1 MFGEATLKITFDS
14 NNVKSSN
21 FGSNSFQITNTGEK
35 TIAQIDINVSNA
47 LYPDAVFD
55 PFGEAGDT
63 KSKPLTIDTN
73 GGTGVVTPSNA
84 SYIGVGGTAGYEA
97 IQLVFEENNN
107 NGFEPGETIGFSV
120 DMDPNSLAGTNKSQ
134 LDAGTNPSWDAGGV
148 SGAELIGSTF
158 TVTFTDNTTATGQL
172 QGTKNQAGS
181 QALASQDA
189 PNLSV
194 SLTVNGL
201 DAGGVGTYDANGP
214 SVIING
220 PAGQTARVV
229 LTKGFIQPVTPYAQF
244 LQDQLDLLA
253 ASDFPANNAVEFQ
266 TVDVLLTGGAQDISN
281 LFDFSG
287 VPNFNFEGEDQLPL
301 GFVASIIDPAKED
314 LPIGPVTQPIYLEFQ
329 KQISE
334 NPPSIVT
341 AASVTIPE
349 NQTEVLDVNATDANG
364 DTPGNGLSFSLTGG
378 EDLEAFAIDPN
389 TGALSF
395 TSAPDFENP
404 GDKNGNNVY
413 EVEVT
418 VTDSTNLTD
427 TQLIDVTVSDLNE
440 TLGTIE
446 IEAEDIDNVSGY
458 RIESKSI
465 ASGGQM
471 LSLVGQDKDEVGTA
485 SFTFTGEPG
494 NYNMILGLFDEGD
507 GEASLQL
514 TQNSNPLGT
523 IILDENPGV
532 NGPAADTKVERIVAT
547 GVTIANGD
555 SFTIT
560 GFEDKG
566 EHARFDFIRFVPVEG
581 VSQEPPTITTAA
593 SVTVPENQTEILDVN
608 AIDANGDTPGDGLSF
623 SLTGGED
630 LEAFAIDPNTG
641 ALSFTSAPDFEN
653 PGDKNGNNV
662 YEVEVTVTDSTNL
675 TDTQLIDVTVSDL
688 NETLGTIE
696 IEAEDIDNVSGYRIE
711 SKSIA
716 SGGQMLSLVGQD
728 KDEVGT
734 ASFTFTGEPGNYNMI
749 LGLFDEGDGE
759 ASLQLTQNSNPL
771 GTIILDENPGVNG
784 PAADTKVER
793 IVATGVTIANG
804 DSFTITGFEDKG
816 EHARFDFI
824 RFVPVEGEPPADSDI
839 EPEPEPAIRINAG
852 GEDYTDLNGNLWYAD
867 QYFSG
872 GELHSTSDSINRT
885 ELDPIYQTER
895 YLKDLSYDIP
905 VNNGLYSVNLHFA
918 EIHFNGPNQRN
929 FDITIEEE
937 VVSDLDI
944 YASTKN
950 AFDPGHDTALV
961 VNFPQVQVTD
971 GIIDIDLSASVNN
984 SKISGIEIIP
994 LQGAQVILQESQGAT
1009 VVTENG
1015 NGDSYS
1021 LVLTEQPS
1029 TNVIIDIETDNLL
1042 ETDKS
1047 QLIFTPQNWS
1057 TSQTVAVNAL
1067 NNNQATGIKF
1077 GSISHSISSSD
1088 TDYDGYTIPDLSVKI
1103 NDDDVVPIKFTQK
1116 TIATDIDPSP
1126 YVGATVGAWGPD
1138 GRLYVGSYNGTIK
1151 VFSFD
1156 DDYNLIE
1163 TEVIDTLEGESNPSI
1178 LGIAFNP
1185 FDSSD
1190 NPQIYVSHSQLYAN
1204 GGGAFPE
1211 TELSPYSG
1219 QISVLSGPN
1228 FSNLDPLITGL
1239 PVSNHDHG
1247 VNDIIFDNKG
1257 DLYVAIGGNTNAGIT
1272 NAKIGGIPESP
1283 FSAAILKAEI
1293 TKPDF
1298 NGTIE
1303 YSLPD
1308 DFEPPAGLTFDP
1320 ATSQVFGDI
1329 ASVVPGVDVSVYA
1342 SGFRNALSLLLTTDD
1357 LIYTVENGANAS
1369 FGDVS
1374 TSATT
1379 QEPFQDQKH
1388 NDELNLVVENG
1399 YYGFPNRNRGLTD
1412 DRQNKYYAP
1421 FESSQDGYTAPLVDN
1436 LVSSS
1441 NGLDEYRANSFGGQ
1455 LKGDLIIQKIN
1466 VKVSAFSLSE
1476 DGSQVVSQQILDNVA
1491 DGLDIFTAPRGAIV
1505 GVDFW
1510 DDKVSVALPDDASIG
1525 EDPTAVDI
1533 FPWRAPATGG
1543 NLFIIGGHNFGDLEN
1558 TSVSI
1563 GGEVAQ
1569 LSSVSDGLIYGTL
1582 PSFSNPSEELFDV
1595 IVESAGY
1602 ISVLDDAFLAL
1613 A

>member
-1 MFGEATLKITFDS
+1 MFGEAILKITFDS

-97 IQLVFEENNN
+97 IQLVFEEDNN

-253 ASDFPANNAVEFQ
+253 TSDFPANNAVEFQ

-349 NQTEVLDVNATDANG
+349 NQTEVLDVNA
-364 DTPGNGLSFSLTGG
+364 
-378 EDLEAFAIDPN
+378 
-389 TGALSF
+389 
-395 TSAPDFENP
+395 
-404 GDKNGNNVY
+404 
-413 EVEVT
+413 
-418 VTDSTNLTD
+418 
-427 TQLIDVTVSDLNE
+427 
-440 TLGTIE
+440 
-446 IEAEDIDNVSGY
+446 
-458 RIESKSI
+458 
-465 ASGGQM
+465 
-471 LSLVGQDKDEVGTA
+471 
-485 SFTFTGEPG
+485 
-494 NYNMILGLFDEGD
+494 
-507 GEASLQL
+507 
-514 TQNSNPLGT
+514 
-523 IILDENPGV
+523 
-532 NGPAADTKVERIVAT
+532 
-547 GVTIANGD
+547 
-555 SFTIT
+555 
-560 GFEDKG
+560 
-566 EHARFDFIRFVPVEG
+566 
-581 VSQEPPTITTAA
+581 
-593 SVTVPENQTEILDVN
+593 
-608 AIDANGDTPGDGLSF
+608 IDANGDTPGDGLSF

-688 NETLGTIE
+688 NETLGIIE
-696 IEAEDIDNVSGYRIE
+696 LEAEDINDVSGYRIE

-728 KDEVGT
+728 QDEVGT
-734 ASFTFTGEPGNYNMI
+734 ASFTFTGESGNYNMI

-759 ASLQLTQNSNPL
+759 ASLQVTQNSNPL
-771 GTIILDENPGVNG
+771 ETIILDENPGVNG

-824 RFVPVEGEPPADSDI
+824 RFVPVEWEPPADSDI

-872 GELHSTSDSINRT
+872 GELYSTSDSINRT

-895 YLKDLSYDIP
+895 WLKDLSYDIP

-937 VVSDLDI
+937 VVSGLDI

-971 GIIDIDLSASVNN
+971 GIVDIDLSASVNN

-1057 TSQTVAVNAL
+1057 TSQTVVVNAI
-1067 NNNQATGIKF
+1067 NNNQATGTKF

-1088 TDYDGYTIPDLSVKI
+1088 SDYDGYTTPELSVKI

-1116 TIATDIDPSP
+1116 TIATDIDSSP

-1219 QISVLSGPN
+1219 QISILSGAN
-1228 FSNLDPLITGL
+1228 FANLDPLITGL

-1308 DFEPPAGLTFDP
+1308 DFVPPAGLTFDP

-1342 SGFRNALSLLLTTDD
+1342 SGFRNAFSLLLTTDD

-1379 QEPFQDQKH
+1379 QEPFPDKKH
-1388 NDELNLVVENG
+1388 DDELNLVVENG
-1399 YYGFPNRNRGLTD
+1399 YYGFPNRNRGLSD
-1412 DRQNKYYAP
+1412 DIQNQYYAP
-1421 FESSQDGYTAPLVDN
+1421 FEPSQDGYTAPLVDN

-1455 LKGDLIIQKIN
+1455 LKGDLLIQKIN

-1476 DGSQVVSQQILDNVA
+1476 DGSQVVSQQKLDNVA

-1525 EDPTAVDI
+1525 DEPTAVDI

-1543 NLFIIGGHNFGDLEN
+1543 NLFIIGGHNFDDLTN
-1558 TSVSI
+1558 TSVTI
-1563 GGEVAQ
+1563 GGEATE

-1582 PSFSNPSEELFDV
+1582 PSFTNPGELLDV
-1595 IVESAGY
+1595 VIESAGQV
-1602 ISVLDDAFLAL
+1602 SVLEDAFLAL
-1613 A
+1613 EDRFTNQETQIF